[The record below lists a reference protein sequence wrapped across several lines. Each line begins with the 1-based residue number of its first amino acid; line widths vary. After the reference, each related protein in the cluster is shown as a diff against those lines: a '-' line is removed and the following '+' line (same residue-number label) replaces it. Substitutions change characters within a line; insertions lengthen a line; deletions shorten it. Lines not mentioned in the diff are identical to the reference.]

1 MAQENSH
8 LSSAAGALPTL
19 GTGAAMLRWVA
30 RAQGP
35 LIGLIVLCVLFAS
48 TSPVFLSVRNAL
60 NIIDQ
65 VTVLGILAI
74 GMTAVIVIGGID
86 LSVGAILA
94 LATMT
99 IGSVWRDFAPPFI
112 VCIALGL
119 IAGALAGLVNG
130 LLVTRARLP
139 AFIATLTMMSVARG
153 LANITTDGEQV
164 VGFPDWFTALSTV
177 RHFGFLSFTVALF
190 LILAL
195 AAFIF
200 LRFRATGRALYAIGG
215 STEVARL
222 AGIRV
227 QPLTVAVYVASGL
240 LSAIAGVV
248 LAARLDSAQPSDGMG
263 YELDTIAAVVI
274 GGASLSGG
282 IGGIGGT
289 VAGVLI
295 IGVLHNG
302 LNLVGVS
309 PFIQQVVIGVV
320 IAVAVTMDTLRRREG

>member
-1 MAQENSH
+1 MIRQRMIFRRLRTGAVGLAEGNGAMAQENSH
-8 LSSAAGALPTL
+8 LSSPTGALPTL

-35 LIGLIVLCVLFAS
+35 LIGLVVLCVLFAS

-86 LSVGAILA
+86 LSAGAILA

-99 IGSVWRDFAPPFI
+99 IGSVWRDFAPPFV

-177 RHFGFLSFTVALF
+177 RHFGALSFTVALF
-190 LILAL
+190 VVLAA

-215 STEVARL
+215 SAEARAPRPHSCAAADGARL
-222 AGIRV
+222 RRLRPAVRDRGRGAGRPGRLRAAERRPGLRARHHRRGRDRA
-227 QPLTVAVYVASGL
+227 QASRAASAASVA
-240 LSAIAGVV
+240 
-248 LAARLDSAQPSDGMG
+248 PSR
-263 YELDTIAAVVI
+263 AC
-274 GGASLSGG
+274 
-282 IGGIGGT
+282 
-289 VAGVLI
+289 
-295 IGVLHNG
+295 
-302 LNLVGVS
+302 
-309 PFIQQVVIGVV
+309 
-320 IAVAVTMDTLRRREG
+320 